1 MPKQLIIISQPT
13 LLDTMT
19 MSQRSNYFTYEVFS
33 VPTKGGDDSANL
45 TQKKA
50 KAIDTSYLNE
60 EDLQTL
66 KKHDPFLYYSIPAVR
81 TATHLSR
88 DVDMSRLNCGMS
100 SSPQIESAPS
110 TKVERQSRISF
121 ECHTDVILEGLIEDM
136 DDWNMP
142 PNFEKQWKAKVE
154 EEEEEEEEVWELYIG
169 ERDFFLRV
177 VNIILYSHS
186 VTACTV
192 HI

>member
-1 MPKQLIIISQPT
+1 
-13 LLDTMT
+13 MT

-60 EDLQTL
+60 EDLQNL

-81 TATHLSR
+81 TATHLGR
-88 DVDMSRLNCGMS
+88 DVDMSRLNDGMS
-100 SSPQIESAPS
+100 SLKLSHPTQIESASSTP
-110 TKVERQSRISF
+110 TKVVRQSRISF
-121 ECHTDVILEGLIEDM
+121 ECHTDVILEGLIDDM

-142 PNFEKQWKAKVE
+142 SRLEKQ
-154 EEEEEEEEVWELYIG
+154 
-169 ERDFFLRV
+169 
-177 VNIILYSHS
+177 
-186 VTACTV
+186 
-192 HI
+192 